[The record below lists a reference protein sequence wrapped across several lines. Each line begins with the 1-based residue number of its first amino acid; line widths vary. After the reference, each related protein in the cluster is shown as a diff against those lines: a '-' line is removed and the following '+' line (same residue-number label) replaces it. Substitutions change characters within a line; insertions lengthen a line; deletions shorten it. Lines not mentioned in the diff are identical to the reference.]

1 MIRIYDILDQV
12 HSYLPDADTSL
23 IEKAYV
29 FSAKVHA
36 GQVRLS
42 GEPYLSHPLMVA
54 LILAKMRL
62 DVPSVAAGLLH
73 DAVEDT
79 LATLDD
85 IKMLFGQ
92 DVAQIVD
99 GVTKLSKIE
108 FHSQIHKQAENIRKM
123 ILAMSKDIRVILV
136 KLADRLHN
144 MRTLEYQKE
153 YKRVRIAR
161 ETLDI
166 YAPLA
171 SRLGI
176 DWIKREL
183 EDLSFK
189 YLHPAEYEELKE
201 KVEARLG
208 QRKAYVEEVK
218 DLIARKMADF
228 GLSCRVLGRPKH
240 LYSIFKKMKS
250 RNLPLDEIY
259 DLIAFRIILKTQKE
273 CYEALGIVH
282 SLWKPVPG
290 RFKDYISL
298 PKANMYQSL
307 HTTVIGPYGEKM
319 EIQIRTEDM
328 DKVAREGIA
337 AHWLYKEGTIVTP
350 EKQKQFDWLNQ
361 LSEWQKELKDPREF
375 LDSVRMDLFPNEVYV
390 FTPQGDVKEFPKGA
404 TPIDFAYAIHTE
416 VGHHCAGAKVNGK
429 MVPLK
434 YQLQNGDVVEIIT
447 SPQHVPSRDWL
458 KLAKTSRALA
468 RIRQWIKTEEREK
481 SLSLGKDL
489 VAREFK
495 KRKGDFVSFL
505 NNKGNDVAGALSY
518 KTLNDLLIAV
528 GYGKISPVQV
538 YKKYVK
544 ISDAEEEEDS
554 RGAERPEELTE
565 KEAKRLSESAQ
576 HGINIQGIDNI
587 MVHLGRCC
595 TPIPGDDVIGY
606 ITRGRGVTVH
616 RGDCVNIK
624 NLDPERKVEV
634 TWHREPGE
642 TYPVRLH
649 VMTTDKKGML
659 AAVSNAI
666 SDGDGDIKEAKVV
679 TTPDHNAVF
688 HFVVEVQDSSHLK
701 KIISGIRRVK
711 GVSWVGR
718 TSYV

>member
-1 MIRIYDILDQV
+1 MIRIHDILDQI
-12 HSYLPDADTSL
+12 HSYLPDADTHL
-23 IEKAYV
+23 VEKAYV
-29 FSAKVHA
+29 YSAKVHA

-42 GEPYLSHPLMVA
+42 GEPYLSHPLEVA

-62 DVPSVAAGLLH
+62 DLPSIAAGLLH
-73 DAVEDT
+73 DTVEDT

-85 IKMLFGQ
+85 IKSLFGD

-99 GVTKLSKIE
+99 GVTKLSKIK
-108 FHSQIHKQAENIRKM
+108 FHSQIQKQAENIRKM
-123 ILAMSKDIRVILV
+123 ILAMSKDLRVILV

-153 YKRVRIAR
+153 HKRVRIAR

-189 YLHPAEYEELKE
+189 YLYPAEYEELKE
-201 KVEARLG
+201 KVEAKLG

-240 LYSIFKKMKS
+240 LYSVFRKMRL
-250 RNLPLDEIY
+250 RNLPLEEIY
-259 DLIAFRIILKTQKE
+259 DLIAFRIILKTKKE

-290 RFKDYISL
+290 RFKDYICL

-319 EIQIRTEDM
+319 EIQIRTEEM

-337 AHWLYKEGTIVTP
+337 AHWLYKEGTIITP

-361 LSEWQKELKDPREF
+361 LMEWQKELEDPREF
-375 LDSVRMDLFPNEVYV
+375 LDSVRMDLFPNDVYV
-390 FTPQGDVKEFPKGA
+390 FTPGGDVKEFPRGA

-416 VGHHCAGAKVNGK
+416 VGHRCAGAKVNGK

-434 YQLQNGDVVEIIT
+434 YELQNGDVVEIIT

-458 KLAKTSRALA
+458 KIAKTSRALT
-468 RIRQWIKTEEREK
+468 RIRHWIKTEERQK
-481 SLSLGKDL
+481 SLNLGKDL
-489 VAREFK
+489 LLREFK
-495 KRKGDFVSFL
+495 KNQADFSEFLKDKGEEVAKELSFKSL
-505 NNKGNDVAGALSY
+505 NE
-518 KTLNDLLIAV
+518 LLIAI
-528 GYGKISPVQV
+528 GYGKISPIQV
-538 YKKYVK
+538 FKKFQRLEQK
-544 ISDAEEEEDS
+544 EEKTDDELI
-554 RGAERPEELTE
+554 EELNQDD
-565 KEAKRLSESAQ
+565 AKKLEESAQ
-576 HGINIQGIDNI
+576 QGINIHGIDNI
-587 MVHLGRCC
+587 MVHLGKCC
-595 TPIPGDDVIGY
+595 TPVPGDDVIGY

-616 RGDCVNIK
+616 RTDCVNIK
-624 NLDPERKVEV
+624 KLDPERKVDV

-666 SDGDGDIKEAKVV
+666 SNGEGNIKEAKVI
-679 TTPDHNAVF
+679 TTPDNNAMF
-688 HFVVEVQDSSHLK
+688 NFLVEVRDSSHLK
-701 KIISGIRRVK
+701 KIISGIRRVQ
-711 GVSWVGR
+711 GVNWVGR
-718 TSYV
+718 ASYA